1 MRQRQWRKAWETVR
15 SEAEYINVVDKD
27 GKTVVLMTL
36 SPVPHYADSAF
47 AHAIKMAQEA
57 GGGEIIV
64 KSIGRIVL
72 ARFEIKGR
80 SIIRIEDRGVM
91 RGEEA
96 LGKQVQRQRVVKSVD
111 EQLAILK
118 RGVAEIITEEELRRK
133 LERSLGINS

>member
-1 MRQRQWRKAWETVR
+1 
-15 SEAEYINVVDKD
+15 VDKD
-27 GKTVVLMTL
+27 GKTVVLMTI
-36 SPVPHYADSAF
+36 SPVPRYADSAF
-47 AHAIKMAQEA
+47 AHAIKMAREA

-64 KSIGRIVL
+64 KSVGRIVL
-72 ARFEIKGR
+72 ARFVIKGR

-96 LGKQVQRQRVVKSVD
+96 LGKQVQRQLVVKSVD